1 MFSELILEIFYQ
13 ARSEISIDDFVVSVD
28 NQTVDYQIHQ
38 DRLTLAVAL
47 GPGVHVLKIASCTSK
62 RVNFSEVQLDRASVR
77 HLLYLSYLQNSD
89 TVIQPCTE
97 LWDTHQTWVLPF
109 GNPMSF
115 WIECA
120 LDRLPQDVYGKDLQ
134 QLYNIWYPTAKIDLP
149 PAFSTAVRDFFKYNF
164 GFTARSKVQ
173 DSLRTWPCVPLNLD
187 LTNTHLVVDEFRS
200 LRSTFDQENKI
211 SKNQKQNQYNALESE
226 LWSPDR
232 WHFTSFYRYNEQT
245 KQYYYPVDPA
255 LVPVL
260 WDQIQKWDIRDFVR
274 VNIICLEPGGYASP
288 HKDADVI
295 SESGNSNYEGCCQ
308 FYIPLDFPN
317 NNYIKLAGA
326 GIVDTTRANAINITD
341 FTHSAVNNSDQTRYV
356 MIIRCNIESNLHLV
370 DQSIQSM
377 HLQ

>member
-1 MFSELILEIFYQ
+1 MFSKSTLEIFYQ
-13 ARSEISIDDFVVSVD
+13 SESEISLDNFVVSVD
-28 NQTVDYQIHQ
+28 NQKVDYQIYQ
-38 DRLTLAVAL
+38 DRLTLTVDL
-47 GPGVHVLKIASCTSK
+47 NPGMHVLRITSYTTK
-62 RVNFSEVQLDRASVR
+62 RVNFSEVQLDMASVR
-77 HLLYLSYLQNSD
+77 HLLYLSYLQNCN

-109 GNPMSF
+109 ANPMSF

-134 QLYNIWYPTAKIDLP
+134 QQYNIWYPTTKIDLP
-149 PAFSTAVRDFFKYNF
+149 SIFSTAVRDFFKYNF

-173 DSLRTWPCVPLNLD
+173 DSLRTWPIVPLNLD
-187 LTNTHLVVDEFRS
+187 LTNNHLIVDEFIS
-200 LRSTFDQENKI
+200 LRSTFDKENKI

-226 LWSPDR
+226 SWSPDR
-232 WHFTSFYRYNEQT
+232 WHFTSFYKYNEQI

-288 HKDADVI
+288 HKDADI
-295 SESGNSNYEGCCQ
+295 IFESDNSNYEGCCQ
-308 FYIPLDFPN
+308 FYIPLDIPN
-317 NNYIKLAGA
+317 NNYIKLAGV
-326 GIVDTTRANAINITD
+326 GVVDTTRANAINITD

-370 DQSIQSM
+370 DHSIQSI